1 MERDFM
7 LVEPSVKRSNLCC
20 NPADDSEKRY
30 SPAHGQVKLYSFTL
44 IELLVVIAIIA
55 ILAGMLLP
63 ALSKVKET
71 GNKATCVNNQKQIYN
86 LAYQYA
92 SDFNNIIAPMQI
104 HKVVPSGSSA
114 KTERISMTGLF
125 VSYYMKN
132 MRRGDTNSW
141 KFTPEFRFLICPS
154 VLNRSA
160 REMWGGL
167 VNYDVGAAAFG
178 YYRRIPQIE
187 GGIRYANETTN
198 PIFTVGSFYYFTK
211 VKRPSL
217 KVYIMETIGVRS
229 KMTYSNPGSRVSV
242 SSHNYNRAGD
252 QYRTWYA
259 PDAAFHR
266 DSYLGRHN
274 GSVNMASLDG
284 HVENIKCTA
293 LNKIYTATSQLWK
306 KKATEYP
313 LYRFHYYHH

>member
-1 MERDFM
+1 MRKD
-7 LVEPSVKRSNLCC
+7 
-20 NPADDSEKRY
+20 
-30 SPAHGQVKLYSFTL
+30 HFTL

-63 ALSKVKET
+63 ALSKVRET

-92 SDFNNIIAPMQI
+92 SDFNNIIAPMQM
-104 HKVVPSGSSA
+104 HKVTASVSTSRTSF
-114 KTERISMTGLF
+114 TGLF

-132 MRRGDTNSW
+132 MRRGDVNSW

-167 VNYDVGAAAFG
+167 LNYDVGAAAFG

-187 GGIRYANETTN
+187 GGIRYANESTN
-198 PIFTVGSFYYFTK
+198 PVYTVGTFFYFTK

-229 KMTYSNPGSRVSV
+229 GMTYSNPGSRVSV

-274 GSVNMASLDG
+274 GSVNMTSLDG